1 MRNSVVAS
9 AVAILLGYAA
19 SPGMALASVTY
30 HFAESTGEGNV
41 TSGAFSAPGGVQV
54 HNPFTFDF
62 TVADALAPS
71 TSYTF
76 GAAGALGKSQAGVS
90 GDVLDFSFSDGF
102 ALSTF
107 GLGDYPAIHEGYRGG
122 PAASDTVRIG
132 VTTDAFGAIGLYDIL
147 IVGRSTDRPND
158 VLSLQLQHDTPS
170 AGVGLVLAAY
180 EYGSS
185 VGTYR
190 FVDGDLRCV
199 IRCGGG
205 FTSIVDEGGTGET
218 GGGGAAAAV
227 PEPAS
232 WALMIMGFAGIGA
245 MARRQRAV
253 GQDDVS
259 RRFKPAAN
267 VR

>member
-1 MRNSVVAS
+1 MAEST
-9 AVAILLGYAA
+9 GAA
-19 SPGMALASVTY
+19 RASVTY

-71 TSYTF
+71 TSYMF

-90 GDVLDFSFSDGF
+90 GDVLDFKFSDGF
-102 ALSTF
+102 ALSSF
-107 GLGDYPAIHEGYRGG
+107 GLADYPLVHDGYRGG

-132 VTTDAFGAIGLYDIL
+132 VTTDASGAIGLFDIQ
-147 IVGRSTDRPND
+147 IIGRSTVRPND
-158 VLSLQLQHDTPS
+158 VLSLQLQHTTPN
-170 AGVGLVLAAY
+170 AGLGLVLAAY

-185 VGTYR
+185 IGTYR

-199 IRCGGG
+199 IRCGGS
-205 FTSIVDEGGTGET
+205 FTSLVGEGETGET
-218 GGGGAAAAV
+218 GNGGGGVSAGV

-232 WALMIMGFAGIGA
+232 WALMITGFAGIGA
-245 MARRQRAV
+245 MARRRRADGV
-253 GQDDVS
+253 
-259 RRFKPAAN
+259 PAES